1 MASVDV
7 NGGSTFEPVDGAT
20 RMSWSWEVSPHG
32 PLRLLGPV
40 VAWVGRRQEQGIWT
54 GLKAQLEGSGPAR
67 ASTVQ

>member
-32 PLRLLGPV
+32 PLRLLGPWSPGLG
-40 VAWVGRRQEQGIWT
+40 AGRN
-54 GLKAQLEGSGPAR
+54 KGSGLGSRP
-67 ASTVQ
+67 S